1 MIETIE
7 VATHTTDMVAVVVIT
22 TMVTTQATNSSV
34 TSLKGTTLPTQQACA
49 TTDSHITTTTNVANT
64 HHDTTMRAPQCRTT
78 APHTIDRGAVSVTA
92 TTHEPVMI
100 RDTLDTIQHKKTGMT
115 QHVPNETKITT
126 DEDTMTKA
134 ISTAVATEGGVAVG
148 LKIGVL
154 EMIDVSILDATIPDH
169 QDMVTKTH
177 LRGDSILI
185 EVPTSLSSRVSGLTF
200 GWEVMTIIEI

>member
-1 MIETIE
+1 MAIHLEIGSIMIETIE
-7 VATHTTDMVAVVVIT
+7 AVAHTIVMAVVEAIT
-22 TMVTTQATNSSV
+22 TMVAAQAINSSV

-115 QHVPNETKITT
+115 LHVPNETKITT

-134 ISTAVATEGGVAVG
+134 ISTVVATEGGVAVG
-148 LKIGVL
+148 LKIGVP
-154 EMIDVSILDATIPDH
+154 EMIDVSIRDVTIPDH
-169 QDMVTKTH
+169 QVMVT
-177 LRGDSILI
+177 
-185 EVPTSLSSRVSGLTF
+185 
-200 GWEVMTIIEI
+200 